1 MTTFSLDTALVTLA
15 KVIKGGLIEGGN
27 KKGGEI
33 SGKCFGENPK
43 NVG

>member
-27 KKGGEI
+27 KKGVEFQENV
-33 SGKCFGENPK
+33 FGENPK